1 MSEKHYTVQV
11 TGHVHFTDSRNF
23 DVEYEVPYSV
33 KPEDLLEYI
42 NERVQEDNKYFE
54 DELESPSAGCES
66 SFYGIESY
74 DHESHDQIYW
84 EKGQDEIL
92 VDGEYL
98 TPTTEKIGRKYAR
111 VEVTN
116 E

>member
-1 MSEKHYTVQV
+1 MTSEQHYTVRVQ
-11 TGHVHFTDSRNF
+11 GHIHFTDSRDL
-23 DVEYEVPYSV
+23 DVEYEVPNTV
-33 KPEDLLEYI
+33 KLEDLLEYI

-74 DHESHDQIYW
+74 DHESYDQIYW
-84 EKGQDEIL
+84 EKGDKII

-98 TPTTEKIGRKYAR
+98 KGGE
-111 VEVTN
+111 
-116 E
+116 